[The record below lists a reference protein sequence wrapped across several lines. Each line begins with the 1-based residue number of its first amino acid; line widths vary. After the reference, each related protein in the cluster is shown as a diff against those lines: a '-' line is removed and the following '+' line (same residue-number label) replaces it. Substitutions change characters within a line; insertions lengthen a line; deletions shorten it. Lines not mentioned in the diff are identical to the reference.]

1 MKDLLLSAV
10 NDQESHLLIKSLIID
25 DCGMSDEAFE
35 QLLLGL
41 VAQNELTRLHYI
53 NNNALGHRSAALLSR
68 LCRRDI
74 KNNHI
79 TEFNISNVQI
89 AKTNK
94 DCPENIITAL
104 LYDLEVPM
112 KIRNIKFSNL
122 DLNNKEITDAMVQ
135 MLESCA
141 YIQYFNISN
150 CNIQL
155 GELVKITEELKL
167 CCKLEY
173 CNLGGNKVSVSSF

>member
-1 MKDLLLSAV
+1 MKDLLLGAV

-53 NNNALGHRSAALLSR
+53 NNNTLGHRSAALLSR

-74 KNNHI
+74 KNNGIQPNHI

-94 DCPENIITAL
+94 DFPNNIIAGL

-122 DLNNKEITDAMVQ
+122 NLNNKEITNSMVQ

-150 CNIQL
+150 CNI
-155 GELVKITEELKL
+155 
-167 CCKLEY
+167 
-173 CNLGGNKVSVSSF
+173 